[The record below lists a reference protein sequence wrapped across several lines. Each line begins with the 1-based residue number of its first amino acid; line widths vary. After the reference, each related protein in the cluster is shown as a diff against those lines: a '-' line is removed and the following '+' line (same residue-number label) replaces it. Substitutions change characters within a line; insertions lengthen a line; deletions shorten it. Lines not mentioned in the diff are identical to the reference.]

1 MLLLSRSETRE
12 AQGILLVFHPHGF
25 SGFGTT
31 AGARLVFQS
40 FPLCIVLM
48 VFSPTYLP
56 DPFLCGTLYM
66 EKRVR
71 NN

>member
-1 MLLLSRSETRE
+1 MVFLVLKLLLV
-12 AQGILLVFHPHGF
+12 LVWF
-25 SGFGTT
+25 S
-31 AGARLVFQS
+31 S

-56 DPFLCGTLYM
+56 APFLCGTLYM

-71 NN
+71 NNSDGLSVCITDNFVFGKLPG